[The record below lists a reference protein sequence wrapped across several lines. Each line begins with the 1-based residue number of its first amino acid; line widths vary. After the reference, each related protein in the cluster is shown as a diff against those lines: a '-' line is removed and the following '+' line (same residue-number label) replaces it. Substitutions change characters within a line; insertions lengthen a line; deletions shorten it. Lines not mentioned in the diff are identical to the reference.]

1 MTDSLT
7 LQLRCR
13 SRLLVFCLL
22 APQSRSKREEYLC
35 RTVTDG
41 FEVLADDMRA
51 ALMRARKPEMKFR
64 VSPIVTVSMSCTCEE
79 QSISEHKRKKGETP
93 CYDMLWL

>member
-51 ALMRARKPEMKFR
+51 APMRARKPEMKFR
-64 VSPIVTVSMSCTCEE
+64 VSPIVT
-79 QSISEHKRKKGETP
+79 SIYVVYWRRTVNFRT
-93 CYDMLWL
+93 